1 MSQKIGIKL
10 SMGFVIMVVLIF
22 VLGGSSFISLNSSKS
37 KLEEINDSTKRLVL
51 ALKIRNEYEKNISD
65 MRGLLSY
72 KDERFYDQ
80 VEKNMRNAL
89 AMQNELLK
97 IARPEQREN
106 VQEIIDLT
114 NSFVN
119 TLTDQLLPVLKLYL
133 IETQIGN
140 NELAEAYFSQI
151 QQINADL
158 APVEER
164 VFQTINSFIE
174 ADEKNVAGDLQ
185 SAERNANSIIKLSL
199 TISAIAIII
208 GIFLSVFLTRI
219 ISKPILEMV
228 RSANSFAAGDFSAPV
243 KVETK
248 DEIGT
253 LARALNKMQENFIE
267 VIQKLNQ
274 SSGQLTD
281 AARHLAEQAR
291 YTSSGA
297 SETAAAMNEIA
308 VSADKMTNNIND
320 VSSRAMLASEHAGRG
335 AQGIGLLNGQMEEI
349 SATSLQAGADVESL
363 GVSINKIVQFVEVIN
378 NIAEQTNLL
387 ALNAAIEAA
396 RAGDS
401 GRGFAVVAEEIR
413 KLAEQSAQS
422 AGEIRLLIDEIEG
435 QSKLAVRAMRDG
447 GEKIKQGGNI
457 IHDVGE
463 NFSQIIDTVQE
474 LSGQVQKITASAQH
488 VFAAVQN
495 TAGTAE
501 EQTAAMEEVHAASEK
516 LNNLAGDLN
525 QLVLNFKV

>member
-1 MSQKIGIKL
+1 MSFKIGTKL
-10 SMGFVIMVVLIF
+10 SMGFILMVVIIF
-22 VLGGSSFISLNSSKS
+22 VLGGSSFFSLNSSKT
-37 KLEEINDSTKRLVL
+37 KLEGIKDSTKRLVL

-119 TLTDQLLPVLKLYL
+119 ILTDQLLPVLKLYL
-133 IETQIGN
+133 IETQMGN
-140 NELAEAYFSQI
+140 NELADAYFSQI

-174 ADEKNVAGDLQ
+174 ADEKNVAGELQ
-185 SAERNANSIIKLSL
+185 SAERNANSIIQLSL
-199 TISAIAIII
+199 TMSATAIII
-208 GIFLSVFLTRI
+208 GILLSFFFTRI

-228 RSANSFAAGDFSAPV
+228 RSANSFAEGDFSVPV
-243 KVETK
+243 KVKTK
-248 DEIGT
+248 DEIGM
-253 LARALNKMQENFIE
+253 LALALNKMQKNFIE

-281 AARHLAEQAR
+281 AARRLSEQAR
-291 YTSSGA
+291 HTSSGA
-297 SETAAAMNEIA
+297 TETAAGMNEMAI
-308 VSADKMTNNIND
+308 SADKMTTNIND
-320 VSSRAMLASEHAGRG
+320 VSNRAMLASEHAGKG
-335 AQGIGLLNGQMEEI
+335 AQGIGLINEQMGEI
-349 SATSLQAGADVESL
+349 SAMSLQAGADVESL

-396 RAGDS
+396 RAGES
-401 GRGFAVVAEEIR
+401 GKGFAVVAEEIR

-422 AGEIRLLIDEIEG
+422 AGEVRSLIDEIEG
-435 QSKLAVRAMRDG
+435 QSKLAVRAMREG
-447 GEKIKQGGNI
+447 GEKVKQGSNI
-457 IHDVGE
+457 VLGVGE
-463 NFSQIIDTVQE
+463 NFAQIINAVQE

-501 EQTAAMEEVHAASEK
+501 EQTAAMEEVHNASDK
-516 LNNLAGDLN
+516 LNNLSQDLN